1 MQEDAVLNNCNLY
14 SDYNARIPVRPD
26 KIRAF
31 FSCGNK
37 LEYLLICV
45 FSAESGAGYEE
56 NRGDI
61 KRV

>member
-45 FSAESGAGYEE
+45 TGTGQGAGYEG
-56 NRGDI
+56 NRGE
-61 KRV
+61 